1 MSIGF
6 QNKYNKII
14 NNKEYMKCVEDVF
27 YSDAVKKM
35 DEYIQH
41 GSTTTLEHCIN
52 VSYHS
57 YKLAKLLHLDC
68 KSAARA
74 GLLHDLF
81 LYDWHLL
88 PKGDPLF
95 QKHGFTHPQKA
106 LENANKYFSLND
118 MEKDIIEKHMW
129 PLTLRKFPKYKE
141 SFLISFVDKYTSTS
155 ETVVPVAKRAA
166 NYAMLFVMMFA
177 SIFH

>member
-1 MSIGF
+1 MSIEF
-6 QNKYNKII
+6 KNKLDKIT
-14 NNKEYMKCVEDVF
+14 NNEEYMKCVEDVF

-35 DEYIQH
+35 DEFTQH
-41 GSTTTLEHCIN
+41 GSTTTLEHSIN
-52 VSYHS
+52 VSYYS
-57 YKLAKLLHLDC
+57 YKIAKLLHLDY

-81 LYDWHLL
+81 LYDWHLQ

-106 LENANKYFSLND
+106 LENASKYFVLND
-118 MEKDIIEKHMW
+118 KEKDIIKKHMW
-129 PLTLRKFPKYKE
+129 PLTLTKVPKYKE

-155 ETVVPVAKRAA
+155 ETVVPIAKKAG
-166 NYAMLFVMMFA
+166 NYAMLLIIMFYGL
-177 SIFH
+177 IR